1 MQEFV
6 HATFDQFQDFQ
17 PARASVFHR
26 HLEQSRG
33 VVLGRPRRFFTD
45 LSESDPFSGDKNIQ
59 RNTFPN
65 LPDHHQ
71 YLGAITFD
79 LGANGPFPSDFLW
92 FIIGFALEKK
102 HAAPGQLEDG
112 LTVKAAESASPE
124 IFVTTA
130 SALPSIWCSSLETLI
145 LNLNLCPLAR
155 IFWS

>member
-1 MQEFV
+1 M
-6 HATFDQFQDFQ
+6 HATFDRFQDFQ
-17 PARASVFHR
+17 PARAAVFHR

-33 VVLGRPRRFFTD
+33 VVLDRLRRFFTD
-45 LSESDPFSGDKNIQ
+45 LSEGDPFSGDKNIR

-71 YLGAITFD
+71 YFGAITLG
-79 LGANGPFPSDFLW
+79 LGADGPFPNDFLW
-92 FIIGFALEKK
+92 FLVGLALEKE
-102 HAAPGQLEDG
+102 HAAPSQLEDG
-112 LTVKAAESASPE
+112 LMVKAAESASPE

-130 SALPSIWCSSLETLI
+130 SAPPSIWCSSLETLI